1 MAAVL
6 HNAIINRRDFVKG
19 GLAAIGA
26 VVTLGGCSS
35 LSGRKTRKGPA
46 TAKWALLSDTHIS
59 EDVNNEYRG
68 FYPYKNLEKIV
79 PDVIANAPDA
89 VAITGDLARL
99 TGQPGDYANLKK
111 LLTPL
116 TEKKSVFMALGNH
129 DHRDNFLKTFDKFPG
144 QKQSVSGKCV
154 LVAETPPVRLIT
166 LDSLFYTDKV
176 PGLLGRAQRQ
186 WLAEYLEKSD
196 NTATILCVHHSLGDG
211 DGDLLDLPRLYDIV
225 KPIAKVKAIVYG
237 HSHVYKFDQY
247 EGIHLINLP
256 ATGYN
261 FNDKDPVGWVEANL
275 TATGGEFT
283 LHAKAG
289 NTEQD
294 GSEHHLTWRT

>member
-35 LSGRKTRKGPA
+35 LGGRQTRKGPA
-46 TAKWALLSDTHIS
+46 TAKWALLSDTHIP
-59 EDVNNEYRG
+59 EDVNNNYRG
-68 FYPYKNLEKIV
+68 FYPYRNLEKIV

-144 QKQSVSGKCV
+144 QKQPVSGKCV

-196 NTATILCVHHSLGDG
+196 NTATVLCVHHSLGDG

-225 KPIAKVKAIVYG
+225 KPIRKVKAIVYG
-237 HSHVYKFDQY
+237 HSHVYRFDQY

-261 FNDKDPVGWVEANL
+261 FNDKDPVGWIEANL
-275 TATGGEFT
+275 TATGGDFI

-294 GSEHHLTWRT
+294 GSENHLTWRT